1 MAQKSGGQNT
11 LNRMSR
17 VRELLK
23 LGLNVYQD
31 MKVGFLRVFGVID
44 FPVPPNSNMRKTSA
58 KTIKE
63 YVTSSLTTY
72 TPIVT
77 MARFYGIRFD
87 SSTKV
92 LDFGCGV
99 GRQLMPLTRHFPKA
113 QYFALDVDP
122 SSIEFIRKSYP
133 SVSADVNGFMP
144 PLKFADMEM
153 DLIYSVSTFSHFD
166 LPTQSAWL
174 KELFRITKP
183 GGLVLPTIEGSRA
196 LAKIANKTLVD
207 NDEIEEKL
215 RKDGI
220 FYKEYAWLKDLQRRG
235 PALTANVDIASFLG
249 DSYGNTIM
257 TPEFVRQNWAVAGF
271 EVLGISEGVIAERQD
286 LVVLR
291 RPVNS

>member
-1 MAQKSGGQNT
+1 VAQTSGGKKR
-11 LNRMSR
+11 LNEWSR
-17 VRELLK
+17 LREFLK

-31 MKVGFLRVFGVID
+31 VKVGFLRLFGVIN
-44 FPVPPNSNMRKTSA
+44 FPVPPNSNMRKTSE

-77 MARFYGIRFD
+77 MARFYGIKFD

-99 GRQLMPLTRHFPKA
+99 GRQLMPLTRHFPNA

-122 SSIEFIRKSYP
+122 SSIDFIRKSYP
-133 SVSADVNGFMP
+133 RVDADVNGFMP
-144 PLKFADMEM
+144 PLKFADKET
-153 DLIYSVSTFSHFD
+153 DLVYSVSTFSHFD

-196 LAKIANKTLVD
+196 LAKIANKTLIA
-207 NDEIEEKL
+207 NDEIAEKL
-215 RKDGI
+215 RKDGV
-220 FYKEYAWLKDLQRRG
+220 FYKEYAWLKELQKRG

-257 TPEFVRQNWAVAGF
+257 TPEFVHRNWSAAGF

>member
-1 MAQKSGGQNT
+1 MAQTSGGKRR
-11 LNRMSR
+11 LDRWSR
-17 VRELLK
+17 LREFLK

-31 MKVGFLRVFGVID
+31 IKVGFLRMFGIIN
-44 FPVPPNSNMRKTSA
+44 FPVPPNSNMRKTSS
-58 KTIKE
+58 KTIGE
-63 YVTSSLTTY
+63 YVKSSLTTY
-72 TPIVT
+72 APIVT
-77 MARFYGIRFD
+77 MARFYGVKFD
-87 SSTKV
+87 ASTKV

-133 SVSADVNGFMP
+133 GVVAEVNGFMP
-144 PLKFADMEM
+144 PLKFADSEM

-196 LAKIANKTLVD
+196 LARIADKALVD
-207 NDEIEEKL
+207 NDEIEQKL
-215 RKDGI
+215 RQDGV
-220 FYKEYAWLKDLQRRG
+220 FYKEYAWLKELQKRG

-257 TPEFVRQNWAVAGF
+257 TPEFIHRNWTAAGF